1 MQLNEGLEKLGE
13 KEVIGKEEYE
23 GRVFYGSGITAI
35 SLPSTLKKIEAE
47 TFRNC
52 RNLKRVDIPN
62 GTEYIGAG
70 CFWGSGIEEI
80 SLPSTLRK
88 IEDTSFVCRS
98 NIRTIW
104 VEDGFALALGAFV
117 STHVKILSRYTR
129 VSD

>member
-1 MQLNEGLEKLGE
+1 MQLNEGLVKLGE

-23 GRVFYGSGITAI
+23 GRVFYGSGITTI
-35 SLPSTLKKIEAE
+35 RLPSTLKRIEAE

-52 RNLKRVDIPN
+52 KNLKRVEIPK

-80 SLPSTLRK
+80 SLPSMLRK

-104 VEDGFALALGAFV
+104 VEDGFTLALSAFV
-117 STHVKILSRYTR
+117 SAHVAILNRQAR
-129 VSD
+129 VGG

>member
-1 MQLNEGLEKLGE
+1 MKLGE
-13 KEVIGKEEYE
+13 KEIIGKEEYE
-23 GRVFYGSGITAI
+23 GRVFYESGITTI
-35 SLPSTLKKIEAE
+35 SLPSTLKTIEAE

-52 RNLKRVDIPN
+52 RNLKRVEIPN

-88 IEDTSFVCRS
+88 IEDTSCVGRS

-104 VEDGFALALGAFV
+104 VEDGFTPALGVFI

-129 VSD
+129 VGD

>member
-1 MQLNEGLEKLGE
+1 MKLGE

-35 SLPSTLKKIEAE
+35 RLPSTLKKIEAE

-52 RNLKRVDIPN
+52 RNLKRVEIPN

-88 IEDTSFVCRS
+88 IEDISFVCRS

-104 VEDGFALALGAFV
+104 IEDGFALALGAFI
-117 STHVKILSRYTR
+117 SSYVKIRSRYTL
-129 VSD
+129 VTD